1 MDYILINVQCDKP
14 FREIL
19 IAEMGQLEFDSFFDT
34 EDGFKAYIAED
45 IFNHPALQIL
55 FNKYRQQTR
64 IWYELI
70 KIPKENWNEAWESN
84 YEPIKVGDQV
94 YVRAASH
101 NPLPN
106 FPYEIIINPKM
117 SFGTGHHETT
127 SQIITLQL
135 EIDHEDKKLLD
146 VGTGTGILAIMAD
159 KLGASQVDAT
169 DIDDWCI
176 ENSLENFEL
185 NDVDPG
191 FVKKGT
197 IKELDIAD
205 SYDIVLAN
213 INTNILLEEMSDY
226 ATLIVEKGLLLLSGF
241 YDFDLEK
248 VVNKANSLNLQLQK
262 SIEENKWT
270 AAIFQKADT

>member
-19 IAEMGQLEFDSFFDT
+19 IAEMGQLEFDSFVDT
-34 EDGFKAYIAED
+34 EVGFEAYIAED

-64 IWYELI
+64 VWYELI
-70 KIPKENWNEAWESN
+70 KIPKENWNEAWENN
-84 YEPIKVGDQV
+84 YEPIKVKDQV
-94 YVRAASH
+94 YVRATFH
-101 NPLPN
+101 DPMPR
-106 FPYEIIINPKM
+106 FPYEIVINPKM

-127 SQIITLQL
+127 SQIISLQL

-146 VGTGTGILAIMAD
+146 IGTGTGILAIMAN

-185 NDVDPG
+185 NAVDYG
-191 FVKKGT
+191 FVKQGT
-197 IKELDIAD
+197 IKDLDIEGP
-205 SYDIVLAN
+205 YDIVLAN
-213 INTNILLEEMSDY
+213 INTNILLEEMAYY
-226 ATLIVEKGLLLLSGF
+226 AALIVDEGFLLLSGF

-248 VVNKANSLNLQLQK
+248 IVSTANSLNLRLQK
-262 SIEENKWT
+262 SVEENKWT
-270 AAIFQKADT
+270 AAIFQKAGI